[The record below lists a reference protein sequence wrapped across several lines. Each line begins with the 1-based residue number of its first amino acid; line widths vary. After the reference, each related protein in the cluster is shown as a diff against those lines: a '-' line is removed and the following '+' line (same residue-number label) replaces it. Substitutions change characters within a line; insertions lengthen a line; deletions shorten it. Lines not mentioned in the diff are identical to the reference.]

1 MIVRTALAS
10 DFEEIYSVHQACLD
24 RRNMPQYN
32 EEQILALRRNIVRD
46 NYREEFLNE
55 NVLVLKSTLIMG
67 FASWLD
73 DTLLSF
79 YIKPRYQGEKMGSY
93 LLYACSE
100 HAREKGYFIKS
111 VHATLNSVGFY
122 EKHNFNVVA
131 YASITREGVEIPY
144 REMARTKIPAPP

>member
-1 MIVRTALAS
+1 MIVRSALSS

-24 RRNMPQYN
+24 RRNMPQYSD
-32 EEQILALRRNIVRD
+32 EQILALRRNIVCD
-46 NYREEFLNE
+46 DYRAEFQNE

-79 YIKPRYQGEKMGSY
+79 YVKPRYQGEKLGSY
-93 LLYACSE
+93 LLYACAE
-100 HAREKGYFIKS
+100 QAREQGGFIKN

-122 EKHNFNVVA
+122 EKHGFKVVA
-131 YASITREGVEIPY
+131 YATIVREGVEIPY
-144 REMARTKIPAPP
+144 REMSRPRI